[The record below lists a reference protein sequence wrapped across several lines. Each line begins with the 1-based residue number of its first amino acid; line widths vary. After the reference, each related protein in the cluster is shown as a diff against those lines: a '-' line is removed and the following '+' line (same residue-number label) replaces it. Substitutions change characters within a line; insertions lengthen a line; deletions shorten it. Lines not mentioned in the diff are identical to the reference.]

1 MQEVEALIRAKQEEM
16 ERSTLTIKEEKQRL
30 LEMKRMKD
38 DARQAAEWE
47 SDFEDV
53 RNKRSSLT
61 ESLRAVFADLDAA
74 RDASSRA
81 EAAVELG
88 LSPEAVVERK
98 LSPSAELRELLSSAW
113 MRKRLRAE
121 YAVVVRSDRAAKAVR
136 VFGEPEGVEAAGAFV
151 AGMGPV
157 GVARIKVDE
166 ENLSLLIGR
175 KGATVEALQEESGCS
190 VELRRKELTV
200 VLAGPAEAVVALEA
214 RIEHLLLTQRRVE
227 LKLSYDPEQKGRL
240 LGKGG
245 ATVQRIQ
252 SQSGGATL
260 DIGKGDDA
268 TVRVSGPAHAVETAR
283 VAISRLLSL
292 DAESVRTVAVPE
304 AVALAVLGRGT
315 ERLKLPE
322 GVCAD
327 RAGDGAVKVRGSR
340 AAVEEVVREIEAA
353 VAANERVE
361 ETLEVES
368 QHVSMLL
375 GKGGQAMFAMQKET
389 GANIALSKQ
398 ADGKVM
404 QTATIK
410 GTRRAVGKAL
420 AALEAVLQYNAD
432 CSEKIEVKVEFM
444 PFVIGKGGEEINR
457 IRAATGAAI
466 DAARNQHGNEI
477 FIRGSAEAV
486 EAAKRAISAVE
497 DANRRVTESVPMPW
511 HCIDLL
517 LGPNA
522 ERLRQLEAEHSVQLE
537 LPGVS
542 LASDVPVRTTFL
554 GISSSMSIRG
564 RRKHVEAAMAEV
576 TALSRKHQ
584 REETV
589 LLEEDAELLSRACL
603 QDEGLLPGLEARF
616 GVSILFEPLSNRI
629 VFRGEGYLAA
639 QIEVQHLLSQWRP
652 SEAALDCPP
661 FQMALLHRREGGL
674 LLQLQCLVAP
684 ALLALQECPSMV
696 LLTAAAPVLSGA
708 RAKAEA
714 WIQEH
719 AECSR
724 EVQVPPEVAAILS
737 PRLRMLAAQHQVDLE
752 MRGSAVAV
760 HGPEVC
766 VAGVQAELKELI
778 EQHAITEVS
787 VALVEPELSLVE
799 LHARAIRASHLGPKG
814 GSQSKGGSQPGIS
827 IDVRRSEGLVVLR
840 GTRKPIAAAQGE
852 VAALLEEARS
862 CAHHEELSVVQM
874 ERLLRP
880 ASRAAGAEPFYRKLQ
895 ESHHAV
901 LHLDR
906 VGRTLTLFGLPAAVQ
921 SVQQALA
928 SALDVCEERRQV
940 ALATIPIIIGRAGA
954 NIKRLQQESGASF
967 DIDRNAG
974 HVRVYGSK
982 AAVAAAVA
990 ALDALLVEHGGSSEL
1005 PVKAKQVPLII
1016 GRGGATIRQLESD
1029 SGATITVSKD
1039 DGVVRVRGSKRAVDK
1054 ATELLQQLLSG
1065 GGANGAK
1072 GANGTK
1078 DAHGANGQNGAN
1090 DNGAAVRGAEP
1101 PPGLTSAAP
1110 ARRAVA

>member
-1 MQEVEALIRAKQEEM
+1 MPAPCPPALACKK
-16 ERSTLTIKEEKQRL
+16 LTRPTVPPLAQ
-30 LEMKRMKD
+30 
-38 DARQAAEWE
+38 
-47 SDFEDV
+47 
-53 RNKRSSLT
+53 LT

-175 KGATVEALQEESGCS
+175 KGATVEALQAPTPPLPSPPPPPPLHSAQSALSAQPVPAGAQEESGCS

-542 LASDVPVRTTFL
+542 LASDIPVRTTFL

-778 EQHAITEVS
+778 EQHAITE
-787 VALVEPELSLVE
+787 
-799 LHARAIRASHLGPKG
+799 ARAGAARGGSLCRRGLTRLATASVGERGARRAGALACRAARARHPCLPLGPKG
-814 GSQSKGGSQPGIS
+814 GQPVKGGEPAGHQH
-827 IDVRRSEGLVVLR
+827 RRAPLR
-840 GTRKPIAAAQGE
+840 GARR
-852 VAALLEEARS
+852 VARHAEA
-862 CAHHEELSVVQM
+862 
-874 ERLLRP
+874 
-880 ASRAAGAEPFYRKLQ
+880 
-895 ESHHAV
+895 
-901 LHLDR
+901 DR
-906 VGRTLTLFGLPAAVQ
+906 R
-921 SVQQALA
+921 
-928 SALDVCEERRQV
+928 
-940 ALATIPIIIGRAGA
+940 RAG
-954 NIKRLQQESGASF
+954 
-967 DIDRNAG
+967 
-974 HVRVYGSK
+974 
-982 AAVAAAVA
+982 
-990 ALDALLVEHGGSSEL
+990 
-1005 PVKAKQVPLII
+1005 
-1016 GRGGATIRQLESD
+1016 
-1029 SGATITVSKD
+1029 
-1039 DGVVRVRGSKRAVDK
+1039 
-1054 ATELLQQLLSG
+1054 
-1065 GGANGAK
+1065 
-1072 GANGTK
+1072 
-1078 DAHGANGQNGAN
+1078 
-1090 DNGAAVRGAEP
+1090 
-1101 PPGLTSAAP
+1101 
-1110 ARRAVA
+1110 